1 MFIEKTLVS
10 SGGEKEESQQAPSPT
25 RVTSSTSAARQQT
38 LLAYN
43 ANLEAKLPAAGIVLP
58 QMTAVVNNQLDAGI
72 ASMHG

>member
-1 MFIEKTLVS
+1 MS
-10 SGGEKEESQQAPSPT
+10 SGGEKEESQQAPSTT

-43 ANLEAKLPAAGIVLP
+43 ANLEAKLTAAGIALP
-58 QMTAVVNNQLDAGI
+58 QMTAVERAQLDAGI